1 MFHQDTWLISVVRS
15 PSHRHKHEYD
25 LQIVHC
31 GSLSGFF
38 FPEEKEIYLVHNKC
52 NLKGGFSKP
61 WFIVI

>member
-1 MFHQDTWLISVVRS
+1 MFHQDTWLISGVRS
-15 PSHRHKHEYD
+15 PSDRHKHECD

-38 FPEEKEIYLVHNKC
+38 FSEKKEIYLVNNMR